1 MLTPLF
7 EGKGARED
15 FAEINQNMEGLVV
28 DLTALK
34 PFLSHVSSN
43 EALKERILFG
53 KEIYAQGVMAVAET
67 EEVASTI
74 LVAAYFVEKEDD
86 APTCTMAELEKF
98 AAECYSLKP
107 EDQSTF
113 HEMVAE
119 VIVEE
124 KSSEGTNQTEAKSKG
139 SQPKKNEQQ
148 KEKDKNKKDKKQK
161 VVKKDKEVKKNKK
174 RKDKKG
180 K

>member
-15 FAEINQNMEGLVV
+15 FAEINQHMEGLVV

-34 PFLSHVSSN
+34 PFPSHVSSN
-43 EALKERILFG
+43 EALKELILFG
-53 KEIYAQGVMAVAET
+53 KEIYAQSVMAVAET

-86 APTCTMAELEKF
+86 APTCKMAELVKF
-98 AAECYSLKP
+98 SGEAYSLKP
-107 EDQSTF
+107 EDLKGTF
-113 HEMVAE
+113 REMVAE
-119 VIVEE
+119 AIAKE
-124 KSSEGTNQTEAKSKG
+124 KLAESEGKG
-139 SQPKKNEQQ
+139 EKEGKNKLSQPKKREQQ
-148 KEKDKNKKDKKQK
+148 KEKDKSKKDKKQK
-161 VVKKDKEVKKNKK
+161 AAK
-174 RKDKKG
+174 KDKKG

>member
-15 FAEINQNMEGLVV
+15 FAEINQHMEGLVV

-34 PFLSHVSSN
+34 LFLSHVSSN

-74 LVAAYFVEKEDD
+74 LVAQWQSWRNLPLNATASNRRTRVLS
-86 APTCTMAELEKF
+86 MRWL
-98 AAECYSLKP
+98 LK
-107 EDQSTF
+107 
-113 HEMVAE
+113 
-119 VIVEE
+119 
-124 KSSEGTNQTEAKSKG
+124 
-139 SQPKKNEQQ
+139 
-148 KEKDKNKKDKKQK
+148 
-161 VVKKDKEVKKNKK
+161 
-174 RKDKKG
+174 
-180 K
+180 